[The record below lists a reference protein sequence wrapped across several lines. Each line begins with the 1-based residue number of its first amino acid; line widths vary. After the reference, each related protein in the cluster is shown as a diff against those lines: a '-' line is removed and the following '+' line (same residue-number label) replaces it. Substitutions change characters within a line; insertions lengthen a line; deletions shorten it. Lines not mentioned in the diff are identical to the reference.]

1 MIDPLLA
8 KTIDTMY
15 PPPTTPA
22 VSVPA
27 PTVAVASAAAS
38 TPAPVAQKRAP
49 APMRKK
55 HPALSARILAV
66 GLSTTA
72 LIGLTS
78 GYTMAQRQ
86 PATQPIV
93 QEPNISN
100 AVVTVSG
107 NNPGTA
113 PQQKNNSATA
123 ANTPIASNSNQ
134 VIQVQVPDVAV
145 AATPGV
151 TTAPVY
157 QPAQTQQKS
166 SGSN

>member
-1 MIDPLLA
+1 
-8 KTIDTMY
+8 
-15 PPPTTPA
+15 
-22 VSVPA
+22 
-27 PTVAVASAAAS
+27 
-38 TPAPVAQKRAP
+38 
-49 APMRKK
+49 
-55 HPALSARILAV
+55 
-66 GLSTTA
+66 
-72 LIGLTS
+72 
-78 GYTMAQRQ
+78 MAQRQ